1 MSKERV
7 MTGVKKTL
15 FGMGNVMLILFS
27 TLCVLICM
35 SIIWMFRTWPYL
47 TMQELMFQIRS
58 PMEGT
63 SEVMIEDYIRFCLP
77 LTLIAFLAV
86 AVCLIRSRKRKRLY
100 WAIAAGIL
108 MISAAVL
115 SAALYKTWDRLE
127 IGEYAEN
134 NSTYSEFIDGSYVDP
149 AETRLVFPEQ
159 KRNLI
164 YIFLESMETT
174 YADRESGGAFE
185 ENYIPELTALAQ
197 ENKDF
202 SGSDETLN
210 GGDSL
215 SYTTWTMG
223 ALFAQTSGLPLTI
236 PIDGNSMNTQES
248 FLPDVTAL
256 GDILE
261 DAGYT
266 QTFMIGSD
274 GDFGGRTL
282 YFTDHGNYGIEDYYY
297 FRNLGKFPEDYKVW
311 WGFEDEKLFE
321 YAKEKLTELGQ
332 QSQPFNFTMLTVDT
346 HFEDG
351 YTCELCGTEY
361 GENTY
366 ANVMACSSRQV
377 IEFIEWIRQQDFYEN
392 TTIVISGD
400 HRTMDKD
407 FCADVDSTYERN
419 VYTAYINSAVQPADP
434 QRRRDYTTFD
444 AFPTTLAGLGVEIEG
459 NRLGLGTNLFS
470 DTMTLT
476 ELYGRDRVDSE
487 LQKKSELMERLT
499 KDIKVDAAE

>member
-1 MSKERV
+1 
-7 MTGVKKTL
+7 
-15 FGMGNVMLILFS
+15 
-27 TLCVLICM
+27 
-35 SIIWMFRTWPYL
+35 
-47 TMQELMFQIRS
+47 
-58 PMEGT
+58 
-63 SEVMIEDYIRFCLP
+63 
-77 LTLIAFLAV
+77 
-86 AVCLIRSRKRKRLY
+86 
-100 WAIAAGIL
+100 
-108 MISAAVL
+108 
-115 SAALYKTWDRLE
+115 
-127 IGEYAEN
+127 
-134 NSTYSEFIDGSYVDP
+134 
-149 AETRLVFPEQ
+149 
-159 KRNLI
+159 
-164 YIFLESMETT
+164 
-174 YADRESGGAFE
+174 
-185 ENYIPELTALAQ
+185 
-197 ENKDF
+197 
-202 SGSDETLN
+202 
-210 GGDSL
+210 
-215 SYTTWTMG
+215 MG

-366 ANVMACSSRQV
+366 ANVMACSSRQLSG
-377 IEFIEWIRQQDFYEN
+377 FIEWIRQQDFYEN

-407 FCADVDSTYERN
+407 FCADVDSAYERN

-459 NRLGLGTNLFS
+459 DRLGLGTNLFS